1 MKSSFLAS
9 GLIAIGLCAGIAPSA
24 MAQTT
29 SAPARASAPARPVGF
44 VVPEWKSKDGQFI
57 IRGRGRATHDFYSVS
72 RNFDAGTIN
81 GDSENND
88 LRALR
93 LGVDGQFTSKIKF
106 RADANLTASQVNWSD
121 VYVGYT
127 GSKYEAFIGQN
138 YIAAPLEFSV
148 PDINFPLPEASLV
161 GSAFGQG
168 QRNFGVLGRVKGAD
182 WQVIGGVYSGNINAG
197 DVFGDDVL
205 RYVQVRGTYSPRHKD
220 RDVIQFGGSVR
231 VRDAQAGPLL
241 RYSVRPAATSFGP
254 RTLDS
259 GAIATGDTT
268 LSLEGL
274 FMRGSLLVTGEHQV
288 LWADTARGTAAM
300 NGTYLEV
307 CYWLTG
313 ENRRYNVGS
322 GNVGQVKPKK
332 SIRLGG
338 PGALALVGRLERL
351 DQNDALLGT
360 RAGRVDAATLG
371 LAWTPV
377 EFVMLRL
384 AGSENRYSGPNP
396 ARNGTARAVTA
407 RLQFAF

>member
-1 MKSSFLAS
+1 MNVPKFLISLA
-9 GLIAIGLCAGIAPSA
+9 AIGFSATLAPY
-24 MAQTT
+24 AQAQSRTT
-29 SAPARASAPARPVGF
+29 ASAPRPVGF
-44 VVPEWKSKDGQFI
+44 VVPEYKSKDGQFI
-57 IRGRGRATHDFYSVS
+57 IRGRGRATHDFYNVS

-81 GDSENND
+81 GDTENND

-106 RADANLTASQVNWSD
+106 RADANLTASQINWSD

-148 PDINFPLPEASLV
+148 PDINFPMPEASLV
-161 GSAFGQG
+161 GSSFGQG

-182 WQVIGGVYSGNINAG
+182 WQVIGGLYNGNINAG
-197 DVFGDDVL
+197 DIFGDDVL
-205 RYVQVRGTYSPRHKD
+205 RYAQIRATYSPRHKE
-220 RDVIQFGGSVR
+220 RDVLHFGGSLR

-241 RYSVRPAATSFGP
+241 RYAVRPAATSFGP

-268 LSLEGL
+268 VSLEGL
-274 FMRGSLLVTGEHQV
+274 FMRGSLLVTGEHQM

-384 AGSENRYSGPNP
+384 AASENHYRGPNP